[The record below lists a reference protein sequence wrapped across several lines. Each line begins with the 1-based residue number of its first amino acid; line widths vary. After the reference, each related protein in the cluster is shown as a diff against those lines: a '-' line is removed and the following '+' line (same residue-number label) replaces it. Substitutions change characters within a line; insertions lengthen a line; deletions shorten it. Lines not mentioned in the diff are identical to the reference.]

1 MAFISMH
8 GISLSFGG
16 VPLFDGIDLT
26 VERRERIGL
35 VGRNGS
41 GKSTLLRLIEGSLK
55 PDSGAA
61 SVLKGAH
68 IAYLSQQV
76 PHDIPGTA
84 FDVVASGI
92 RQYADL
98 VTKQR
103 SAGLLDEDTTPMAE
117 KLDRTHHT
125 LEMEGGWYLSKM
137 LSQLGVD
144 AGRAFNSLSAGLK
157 RQVLL
162 KRALAGEPEILLL
175 DEPTNHMD
183 IDSIKEL
190 EKMMVRF
197 AGALIFVTHDRMF
210 LQRIATRIVEIDRG
224 RLFDQACDY
233 ETFLVRR
240 SADRETEETQNALFD
255 KKLQQEEHWV
265 RGGIKAR
272 RTRNEGRVR
281 ELERMRE
288 IRRSRRERPGT
299 VKMEAHEAERS
310 GTLVA
315 KADNISFNYGDTQI
329 TSKFSTTILKGDRI
343 GILGPNGSGKTTLLR
358 ILLGM
363 LSPETGTIRLGAS
376 LQISYFDQLLEQLD
390 ENKTAIENVGDGT
403 DTVTVNGKTRHIVG
417 YLQDFLFSPDQA
429 RSLVSVLSG
438 GERNRLMLARLFTL
452 PSNLLVLDEPTNDLD
467 VETLD
472 LLEDLLMSYA
482 GTILLVS
489 HDRTL
494 INNIVTSTLVFE
506 GESVVKEY
514 VGGYD
519 DWLRQRPQ
527 DAKPR
532 KASFRKQDVLLAQT
546 PIARLRLGFKQQKE
560 LDALPDTIEWLE
572 REQHDLFQ
580 GMGDPGFYK
589 KDRADIVAA
598 NDRLEAVKKLLE
610 DAYARWEK
618 LEQTRLDGENN

>member
-329 TSKFSTTILKGDRI
+329 ISKFSTTILKGDRI

-519 DWLRQRPQ
+519 DWLQQRPQ

-546 PIARLRLGFKQQKE
+546 PVARLKLGFKQQKE